1 MRRVQKGTARL
12 PWSPIITKKIDLFGW
27 IWIWGNLIGASQT
40 SDECH
45 QDMFQCCGVRC
56 DAKLEHVKDYCAY
69 WVILQRNTQL
79 YKISKPQAPY
89 YPKLWSIAILIS
101 TGILYIMYELL
112 QTLSTW
118 KNQEQWNHFH
128 VLQIIASAEGSLYF
142 NKTFSEIHHRHSFI
156 QMEYTM
162 RLFQLYSLH
171 TTSSRKEACCYTVA
185 LASLHLQCWSSLP
198 AGSHQPPQ
206 SVISVA
212 IGIQHV

>member
-101 TGILYIMYELL
+101 SGILYIMYELL

-142 NKTFSEIHHRHSFI
+142 NKTLVKFIIGTPSFRWNIQCAFSSSIHFI
-156 QMEYTM
+156 QLRVVRRHVAT
-162 RLFQLYSLH
+162 LLH
-171 TTSSRKEACCYTVA
+171 
-185 LASLHLQCWSSLP
+185 
-198 AGSHQPPQ
+198 
-206 SVISVA
+206 
-212 IGIQHV
+212 